1 MENSL
6 KSIASYEIQ
15 GAIHVAAEGVIYRA
29 VDRTSGNRVFIKKY
43 YPSLTWSDEVINEF
57 FNLISYLRFFEHEYL
72 LSILDVGK
80 YEGVPYV
87 VFADDSFTL
96 LSHCQGGQVNQK
108 EALNFL
114 SRVAEALEFLH
125 AQEIV
130 HGSMDVNNI
139 ALDPNGYPL
148 LFDFGLSG
156 VFKRLM
162 LENMDDGFDNLSIAN
177 LACTSPEQ
185 ILGRAPTRASDVYT
199 FGIIGFH
206 YIFGEFPFTGKYT
219 VETAELIL
227 AHNVLRAVN
236 PPETISFDTIQFL
249 QKCIQVNP
257 EERFSGFPLILK
269 TLERMKSG
277 NRVRFKFEKRFEV
290 EKPAKRVRISFA
302 PIGVTVLI
310 ATGLIVL
317 SYLFIRNTRASP
329 PPTQSYEITSTF
341 TEPSAIQTQAPIVSE
356 TPAGSA
362 ASAQSS
368 PTPIQPKTYKLAF
381 EGEEPFNI
389 NEPISP
395 VNIGD
400 LREISRLGYG
410 RPEEADVAPD
420 DDHIAVAT
428 SAGVIIFKGNQL
440 LKWIDSQGWATSVQ
454 FSPDGAILAIGMRNG
469 EIQLWDWQAGTK
481 ISILAGH
488 TNKINR
494 ILFSQNGLLYSA
506 SADQHIIV
514 WNLNSNQAIHD
525 ISAHSRAVN
534 DIAVTSD
541 ARILISCSDDQLIR
555 VWDLA
560 SGNKLYELKSPY
572 FTGSIKAIALTSD
585 DAYLAAG
592 GESGY
597 LYQWNLI
604 TTQFGVDTNPQRR
617 TDIVPVKQRIWSLE
631 YIRNNQALLVGVD
644 DGNSIT
650 YDATRQEYGGVSLSF
665 EIPRHSLKLVEVFG
679 PEFSF
684 NSFSVFRGNNVI
696 SANWDGQ
703 VTSQQSQFIS
713 GMYDL
718 LDRLDFSPDGKILAA
733 GGRRGSTHVWDLT
746 TNQPIYKNLYFLPFG
761 DPISPDGSSIAL
773 IVPKSIR
780 TSTAVLTE
788 EIYQMKNLS
797 GAQSTRDLS
806 QTLPNANVGYTDNGS
821 IFIAANLTG
830 QKAWDSSSG
839 SETRLNG
846 YPYTGCWV
854 IASATNIKDTL
865 QVNSAAGRLPSGDQE
880 HINSLCP
887 KTYQHRENPSTFS
900 NDLSLMVYV
909 SSSGLLEGYDVLK
922 KSPAWPPYR
931 LDNAEAVTTLAV
943 SPDGSIIAVGDASGV
958 IAFFNGKA
966 GEFISKIVGNFGAL
980 YAIEFSED
988 GKMIATAGADGIARI
1003 FGIAEIK

>member
-6 KSIASYEIQ
+6 KSIAGFEIQ
-15 GAIHVAAEGVIYRA
+15 DTIHDAVEGVIYRA
-29 VDRTSGNRVFIKKY
+29 VDKSSGNRVFIKKY
-43 YPSLTWSDEVINEF
+43 YPSLIWSEEVINEF

-80 YEGVPYV
+80 HENAPYV

-96 LSHCQGGQVNQK
+96 LRHRQGGQVTQR
-108 EALNFL
+108 ETLNFL
-114 SRVAEALEFLH
+114 FRVAEALDFLH
-125 AQEIV
+125 AQEII
-130 HGSMDVNNI
+130 HGGLDINNI

-156 VFKRLM
+156 VFKKLL
-162 LENMDDGFDNLSIAN
+162 LENMDDGFENLSIAS
-177 LACTSPEQ
+177 LTCASPEQ
-185 ILGRAPTRASDVYT
+185 ILGRTLTRASDVYT

-206 YIFGEFPFTGKYT
+206 YIFGKFPFTGKYT
-219 VETAELIL
+219 AETAAIIL
-227 AHNVLRAVN
+227 ERNVLQAVAL
-236 PPETISFDTIQFL
+236 PESISFDVIQFL

-290 EKPAKRVRISFA
+290 EKPARSIRVSFV
-302 PIGVTVLI
+302 PVGV
-310 ATGLIVL
+310 TGLIAISL
-317 SYLFIRNTRASP
+317 IAMFYLFIRNTQAFPLSIRS
-329 PPTQSYEITSTF
+329 TEITSTS
-341 TEPSAIQTQAPIVSE
+341 TEPAATQTQTLILGE
-356 TPAGSA
+356 TPAESA
-362 ASAQSS
+362 ASIQSS
-368 PTPIQPKTYKLAF
+368 PTPVQPNMYKLAF
-381 EGEEPFNI
+381 EGEKPLDVSEA
-389 NEPISP
+389 ISLA
-395 VNIGD
+395 NLGN
-400 LREISRLGYG
+400 LREISRLGFG

-428 SAGVIIFKGNQL
+428 SAGVIIFEGNQL
-440 LKWIDSQGWATSVQ
+440 LKWIDPQGWATSVQ
-454 FSPDGAILAIGMRNG
+454 FSPDGVTLAIGLRNG

-481 ISILAGH
+481 TATLAGH
-488 TNKINR
+488 TKKINR

-506 SADQHIIV
+506 SADQNIIV
-514 WNLNSNQAIHD
+514 WNLNSNQAIHR
-525 ISAHSRAVN
+525 IPAHSRAVN

-541 ARILISCSDDQLIR
+541 ARILVSCSDDQLIR

-560 SGNKLYELKSPY
+560 SASKLYELKNPY
-572 FTGSIKAIALTSD
+572 FTGSIKAIAISSD

-604 TTQFGVDTNPQRR
+604 TTQFGADTSPQRR
-617 TDIVPVKQRIWSLE
+617 TDIVPIKQRIWSLE

-644 DGNSIT
+644 DGNAIT

-684 NSFSVFRGNNVI
+684 DSFSAFRGNNII

-703 VTSQQSQFIS
+703 VTFEQSQFVS

-718 LDRLDFSPDGKILAA
+718 LDRLDFSPDGTILAA
-733 GGRRGSTHVWDLT
+733 GGRRGSTHVWNLA
-746 TNQPIYKNLYFLPFG
+746 TNEPIYKNLYFLPFG

-773 IVPKSIR
+773 IVPKSIQ
-780 TSTAVLTE
+780 TTTAVLTE
-788 EIYQMKNLS
+788 EIYQMKILTGS
-797 GAQSTRDLS
+797 QSTRDLS
-806 QTLPNANVGYTDNGS
+806 QTLPNANVGYTNNGS

-854 IASATNIKDTL
+854 TASATNIKDIL
-865 QVNSAAGRLPSGDQE
+865 QVNSAAGLLPPGDEE

-887 KTYQHRENPSTFS
+887 KTYQHRGSHSAFS
-900 NDLSLMVYV
+900 KDLTLMAYLG
-909 SSSGLLEGYDVLK
+909 SSGLLEGYDVIK

-931 LDNAEAVTTLAV
+931 LDNSEAVTVLAV
-943 SPDGSIIAVGDASGV
+943 SPEGSMVAVGDTSGF
-958 IAFFNGKA
+958 ITFFNGKT
-966 GEFISKIVGNFGAL
+966 GEFISKIVGNFGTL
-980 YAIEFSED
+980 YAIEFSDD
-988 GKMIATAGADGIARI
+988 GKLISTAGSDGIARI